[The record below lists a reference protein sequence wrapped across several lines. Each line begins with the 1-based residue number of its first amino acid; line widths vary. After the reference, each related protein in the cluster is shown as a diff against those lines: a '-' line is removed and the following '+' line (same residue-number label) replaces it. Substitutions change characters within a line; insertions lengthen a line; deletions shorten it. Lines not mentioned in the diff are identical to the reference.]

1 MSIMMDKFL
10 DTYFPPGYD
19 GETEIKR
26 LLATCLAAII
36 YSFRFFVSYYEAYND
51 LFYYEW
57 NQLEETAKKV
67 LRPNTV
73 IVSFGEVAGSSF
85 LMFAGLAIVLLVM
98 GIQHYHYYTKGSNSL
113 YVVRRL
119 PDRWYVFKTCFG
131 GILLESIVALAVTGI
146 LLGLYYC
153 VYLFVTPDVC
163 LP

>member
-131 GILLESIVALAVTGI
+131 GILLESIVALAVIGI

>member
-1 MSIMMDKFL
+1 MDKFL

-131 GILLESIVALAVTGI
+131 GILLESIVALAVIGI

>member
-1 MSIMMDKFL
+1 MMDKFL

-26 LLATCLAAII
+26 LLATYLAAII

-67 LRPNTV
+67 LRPGAV
-73 IVSFGEVAGSSF
+73 IAPFGEIAGSSF
-85 LMFAGLAIVLLVM
+85 LMFAGLAIVLMVT

-113 YVVRRL
+113 YLVRRL

-131 GILLESIVALAVTGI
+131 GIVLEVIAALVVIGI
-146 LLGLYYC
+146 LLSLYYC